1 MTKFIAFDIGASS
14 GRTIVGTLE
23 NKILKLDEVYRFQN
37 RGIQIDNSLCWD
49 ISKIYRNILKG
60 LQIYVENFGPNVDGI
75 GIDTWG
81 VDFVLLDK
89 NDEMVGNAYHYRDLR
104 TQGVLEEIF
113 KIITKEK
120 IFSETGIQFM
130 DLNSLVQL
138 YSMVL
143 NEPQKLS
150 IAHTFLMVP
159 DYLNFLLSGKKSTEY
174 SIATTS
180 QIYNPIQDE
189 WAYYLIE
196 KLGFK
201 SKWFQIILPTGSI
214 LGSIKNNIAKEV
226 GFDKNIKVIAPACH
240 DTGSAVAAVPA
251 DMEKYSSGEWAY
263 LSSGTWSILGVELN
277 KPLIN
282 NKVLKYNFTNEGG
295 LNNSIRFLKNVTGMW
310 IIQECKR
317 IWENEGKELIW
328 EDIVSEAKKAPQFQY
343 LIDPNNPIF
352 LNPKDMIIA
361 IQKFC
366 EDHNQKKP
374 ESIAEISRAI
384 FESLAFKYKEV
395 MENLEELIG
404 KKIKILHIIGGGSSN
419 QLLNQFTANALGIPI
434 KVGPVEATAMGNIL
448 IQAYALGEINNINE
462 LRTIVQNSVDIKTL
476 SPHDSNEWETNY
488 KRYKKLLK
496 IVK

>member
-1 MTKFIAFDIGASS
+1 MSKFIAFDIGASS

-23 NKILKLDEVYRFQN
+23 NNVIQLDEIYRFQN
-37 RGIQIDNSLCWD
+37 RRLQIDNSLCWNVLQLY
-49 ISKIYRNILKG
+49 KNILNG
-60 LQIYVENFGPNVDGI
+60 LKKYVEKYGSNTKGI

-89 NDEMVGNAYHYRDLR
+89 NDEMIGYAHHYRDSR

-113 KIITKEK
+113 KIIPKEE

-130 DLNSLVQL
+130 DINSIVQL

-143 NEPQKLS
+143 NDLPKLS
-150 IAHTFLMVP
+150 ITDTFLMVP
-159 DYLNFLLSGKKSTEY
+159 DYLNFLLSGKKLTEY

-180 QIYNPIQDE
+180 QLFNPTKNE
-189 WAYYLIE
+189 WAYHLIE
-196 KLGFK
+196 RLDFK
-201 SKWFQIILPTGSI
+201 SNWFQKVIPSGSI
-214 LGSIKNNIAKEV
+214 LGNIKDYVSNEV
-226 GFDKNIKVIAPACH
+226 GLANDTKIIAPACH
-240 DTGSAVAAVPA
+240 DTGSAVAAVPV
-251 DMEKYSSGEWAY
+251 DMDKYSSGEWAY
-263 LSSGTWSILGVELN
+263 LSSGTWSLLGVELN

-317 IWENEGKELIW
+317 IWENEGKEFDW
-328 EDIVSEAKKAPQFQY
+328 EDIVSEAKKAPKFQY

-352 LNPKDMIIA
+352 LNPKNMIA
-361 IQKFC
+361 TIQNFC
-366 EDHNQKKP
+366 KDQNQQQP
-374 ESIAEISRAI
+374 ESIGEISRTI

-395 MENLEELIG
+395 IEYLEELIG
-404 KKIKILHIIGGGSSN
+404 KSIKILHVIGGGASN
-419 QLLNQFTANALGIPI
+419 NLLNQFTANVLGIPI

-462 LRTIVQNSVDIKTL
+462 LRTIVHNSSEIKTFT
-476 SPHDSNEWETNY
+476 PRNTEEWETVY
-488 KRYKKLLK
+488 KRYKK
-496 IVK
+496 IVN